1 VTTKPSNHP
10 FAKLAALRTA
20 EPSKAGAG
28 SPADPSSTGR
38 PLAPGVSTRP
48 PPPPPKPAPPPRDDP
63 ASAIKQAPP
72 KPIAS
77 STPSPSSAAVSHHP
91 FAKLQALR
99 TAAPAAPAGAG
110 AASAASSSA
119 AGAGADGKGPAWA
132 VIRLE
137 RKGRGGKEATIVEK
151 LGLPPAELEQWCK
164 DLKQTLGC
172 GGVVEGDAIIL
183 QGDLRPRL
191 PAVLTRR
198 GVRKVTVG

>member
-1 VTTKPSNHP
+1 MTTKPSNHP
-10 FAKLAALRTA
+10 FAKLQALRTT
-20 EPSKAGAG
+20 EPGKGAG

-48 PPPPPKPAPPPRDDP
+48 PAPPPKPAPPPRPDP
-63 ASAIKQAPP
+63 ASSIKQAPA

-77 STPSPSSAAVSHHP
+77 STPSPTSAAVSHHP

-99 TAAPAAPAGAG
+99 TAATAAPASSG
-110 AASAASSSA
+110 AAAAAAPAS
-119 AGAGADGKGPAWA
+119 AGAGPEGKGPAWA

-151 LGLPPAELEQWCK
+151 LGLPPEQLEQWCK
-164 DLKQTLGC
+164 DLKQNLGC
-172 GGVVEGDAIIL
+172 GGVVEGDTIIL

-191 PAVLTRR
+191 PAVLTKR